1 MSTLNVYEEE
11 IKNLRR
17 TLEVLKI
24 RAKASLNI
32 ISQLL
37 DMNPIPEEALNDE
50 WNKLGR
56 IMEDV
61 DYRSS
66 NTILSILR
74 QIRDIERILEEMKE
88 YSAKEGSRY

>member
-37 DMNPIPEEALNDE
+37 DMNPIPEKALNDE

-88 YSAKEGSRY
+88 YSAEEGSRY